1 MPFDEVK
8 DYFNPKPVNKDP
20 HAKIYTTYLISEFIN
35 RVPIE
40 YLKVLF
46 KECLEY
52 ANSSENI
59 YDLPITNF
67 DANIMYSNDY
77 WKKEKKINRVWV
89 RKRDKQQF
97 WRFLENWYDL

>member
-8 DYFNPKPVNKDP
+8 DYFNPKPV
-20 HAKIYTTYLISEFIN
+20 
-35 RVPIE
+35 
-40 YLKVLF
+40 
-46 KECLEY
+46 
-52 ANSSENI
+52 
-59 YDLPITNF
+59 TNF

-77 WKKEKKINRVWV
+77 WIKEEKINRVWV